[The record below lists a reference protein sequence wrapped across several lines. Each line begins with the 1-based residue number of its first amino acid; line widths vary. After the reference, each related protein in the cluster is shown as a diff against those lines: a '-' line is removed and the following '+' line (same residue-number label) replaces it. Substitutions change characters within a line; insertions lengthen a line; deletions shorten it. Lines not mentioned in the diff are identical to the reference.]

1 MLPVALALGV
11 AALLEGAVPDAEPV
25 ELGVP
30 DAAAPEPEPDPP
42 PVPVLVLG
50 AAADG
55 ETEALGAGE
64 VAELPVGAVAVA
76 GGVATCAEGVAGE
89 TGALWLPPDPVG
101 AGAEV
106 GAGEL
111 FDPLA
116 DPLDSV
122 EDGACL
128 CDVDGD
134 GEAAE
139 PDPFCVEGEEAAGAV
154 A

>member
-1 MLPVALALGV
+1 MEAAALPVAVPLGV
-11 AALLEGAVPDAEPV
+11 AALLEAAVPDAEPV

-30 DAAAPEPEPDPP
+30 DAAAPDPDPDP
-42 PVPVLVLG
+42 LPVLG

-55 ETEALGAGE
+55 ETEALGAEE
-64 VAELPVGAVAVA
+64 VAELPVGAVAPA
-76 GGVATCAEGVAGE
+76 EGVATCADGVADDA
-89 TGALWLPPDPVG
+89 GALWLPPDPVG
-101 AGAEV
+101 PGREV

-111 FDPLA
+111 FDALA

-122 EDGACL
+122 EDGACPP
-128 CDVDGD
+128 VDGD

-139 PDPFCVEGEEAAGAV
+139 PDPFCVEGEEAVGAV